1 MIINKIAA
9 DPEDEDIRRVEL
21 ELWKKIRTM
30 ARKGRRTGL
39 GITAEG
45 DMLAALGLR
54 YGTPEATAFAVKV
67 QKTLALEAY
76 RASVK
81 MAAERGAFEIFDARK
96 EEKNPMIGRI
106 READP
111 VLRRN
116 GKTRTTQYRH
126 ADHRPYGNHLAHVA
140 NHVGHR
146 TGFPSR
152 L

>member
-1 MIINKIAA
+1 
-9 DPEDEDIRRVEL
+9 
-21 ELWKKIRTM
+21 M

-39 GITAEG
+39 GITVEG
-45 DMLAALGLR
+45 DISIGPALRHARSDGFR
-54 YGTPEATAFAVKV
+54 REG
-67 QKTLALEAY
+67 
-76 RASVK
+76 
-81 MAAERGAFEIFDARK
+81 AEDPRTGSLPCLGKDACRCGAFEIFDARK

-126 ADHRPYGNHLAHVA
+126 ADHRPYGNHLKRVA

>member
-111 VLRRN
+111 EL
-116 GKTRTTQYRH
+116 Y
-126 ADHRPYGNHLAHVA
+126 AEW
-140 NHVGHR
+140 
-146 TGFPSR
+146 
-152 L
+152 